1 MNNASNYEFPADI
14 IFQKIPQEL
23 KEKGEWLPTSWD
35 IRQEDCLYIWLKDM
49 YERMKRFIDT
59 SETFKMDKEDF
70 QIPRLGSK
78 RKSYERE
85 EQENDKQRPYER
97 KEEEK
102 EDKSRERR
110 KKFMLAWLSSFPE
123 YVGNRID

>member
-1 MNNASNYEFPADI
+1 
-14 IFQKIPQEL
+14 
-23 KEKGEWLPTSWD
+23 
-35 IRQEDCLYIWLKDM
+35 
-49 YERMKRFIDT
+49 
-59 SETFKMDKEDF
+59 MDKEDF

-110 KKFMLAWLSSFPE
+110 KEFMLAWLSSFPE
-123 YVGNRID
+123 DTWDEVLERKNDVLSKHSFNEKVAKPKPFAPVILKLTNTTELGSSLPDTRLFKFPLNPKIMNNPTSIM

>member
-1 MNNASNYEFPADI
+1 
-14 IFQKIPQEL
+14 
-23 KEKGEWLPTSWD
+23 
-35 IRQEDCLYIWLKDM
+35 M

-59 SETFKMDKEDF
+59 SESFKMDKEDF

-97 KEEEK
+97 KEEK
-102 EDKSRERR
+102 EDTSRERR